1 MKNHKEK
8 TTFEDFVTSTFSPA
22 SLTNLFMTDV
32 HSRPSSVASYSLMSE
47 STSETDG
54 PLRPRART
62 DASALSNSTISTLEA
77 DPEPNS
83 PKNLKKLTAAIRANL
98 NNNVARVNIR
108 PREENSGHVVTSN
121 QASPPLNASGK
132 KR

>member
-1 MKNHKEK
+1 MELVSQLSKW
-8 TTFEDFVTSTFSPA
+8 PP
-22 SLTNLFMTDV
+22 NLKFF
-32 HSRPSSVASYSLMSE
+32 PSIDAQ
-47 STSETDG
+47 
-54 PLRPRART
+54 LRPRART
-62 DASALSNSTISTLEA
+62 DASALSNSTISTSL
-77 DPEPNS
+77 DQTDPPEPNS

-108 PREENSGHVVTSN
+108 PREDSSGSTGVVTAN

>member
-1 MKNHKEK
+1 
-8 TTFEDFVTSTFSPA
+8 
-22 SLTNLFMTDV
+22 MTDV